1 MTNNIKIV
9 DVIEE
14 GKQEENE
21 TVEPIPEEEEK
32 TKQSLNNQL
41 NNKMKSLV
49 LHQNK

>member
-21 TVEPIPEEEEK
+21 SVKVIPEEEE
-32 TKQSLNNQL
+32 
-41 NNKMKSLV
+41 
-49 LHQNK
+49 

>member
-21 TVEPIPEEEEK
+21 SVEAIPEEIK
-32 TKQSLNNQL
+32 MKASLNNHL
-41 NNKMKSLV
+41 NKQMKLLV